1 MSLLDDQNI
10 IEKELCDTPEFKMLN
25 YIHNNEFNIFLNF
38 NKIYIE
44 GLPPKTML
52 KLNYL
57 YITLDG
63 RNVWLGDIENGWSC
77 FPINLYLKFCEY
89 LVDKKRKKN
98 K

>member
-57 YITLDG
+57 
-63 RNVWLGDIENGWSC
+63 
-77 FPINLYLKFCEY
+77 
-89 LVDKKRKKN
+89 
-98 K
+98 